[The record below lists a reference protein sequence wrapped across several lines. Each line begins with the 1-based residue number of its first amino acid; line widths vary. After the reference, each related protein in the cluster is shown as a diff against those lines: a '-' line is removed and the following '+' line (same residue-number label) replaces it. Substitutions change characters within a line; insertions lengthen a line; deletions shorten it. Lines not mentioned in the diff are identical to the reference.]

1 MTAFARL
8 ALFAALLV
16 VVFLAAVGT
25 GRALGP
31 SNETTEN
38 HGGHPAPTSSEPR

>member
-1 MTAFARL
+1 MTAAARL
-8 ALFAALLV
+8 ALFGVVLV

-31 SNETTEN
+31 SNESTED
-38 HGGHPAPTSSEPR
+38 HGGHPASSSSEAR